1 MRLKKGLNPRMALNQ
16 PPRFLGTAGVYTT
29 TMWITDIVLEY
40 LGQCP
45 MFGVPL
51 ADR

>member
-1 MRLKKGLNPRMALNQ
+1 MRLKKGLNSRMA
-16 PPRFLGTAGVYTT
+16 PRFLGTVGVYTT
-29 TMWITDIVLEY
+29 TMWVIDVVLEY